1 MKLMANA
8 LNVRNEPISQKAYP
22 DTKTNRAGRAWL
34 ETTLWSFSELK
45 ESNLGARY
53 EEVCLLRNYFHE
65 KPRNLLRW
73 NSPYRERAQDRVK
86 DIERGGEVT
95 SKPSMGSLPW
105 MTPRPSRLILNPKVK
120 LLQYKGNMSSNFLH
134 AFLPVVP
141 RARRK
146 QGSKALRLCNQ

>member
-34 ETTLWSFSELK
+34 ETTLWPFSELK

-53 EEVCLLRNYFHE
+53 EEVCLLRNYFQE

-86 DIERGGEVT
+86 DIERGGEGT
-95 SKPSMGSLPW
+95 SKPSMGSVPW
-105 MTPRPSRLILNPKVK
+105 MSPRPSRLILNPKVK
-120 LLQYKGNMSSNFLH
+120 VLQGQQGAQIFCMPSCRCSQGSQ
-134 AFLPVVP
+134 
-141 RARRK
+141 K